1 MEVAKLQRV
10 WKILMRGL
18 CWACGLSWLCVF
30 CVLPVALNM
39 ELRWL
44 MTPLVLGASCMLVL
58 WLVSCGVY
66 WLVCGVYWQVC
77 AFRGRVWRFER
88 LLAVVSL
95 LIFLGGY
102 KGIGTPVRYALCLG
116 SCSSVSVEPTW
127 HVSLAQKCFM
137 RLTDD
142 WSNGRFG
149 MRLVASEVE
158 FHQNYYPVVEEGSCR
173 ISFDAG
179 NGEHAHFCD
188 EFTLALPDASDASS
202 LEICFAE
209 DSPALGIAVRPELD
223 RGNSDA
229 EAVWQ
234 SGHAPQQWCESQ
246 GYLWLPVHAGK
257 PLELPVMDGEVA
269 FEVVYPI
276 TWYSDVADRRA
287 PYTSV
292 YFDVSRIK

>member
-1 MEVAKLQRV
+1 MN
-10 WKILMRGL
+10 
-18 CWACGLSWLCVF
+18 S
-30 CVLPVALNM
+30 
-39 ELRWL
+39 
-44 MTPLVLGASCMLVL
+44 LVLGASCMLLLLLVL
-58 WLVSCGVY
+58 CGVY
-66 WLVCGVYWQVC
+66 WLAC

-102 KGIGTPVRYALCLG
+102 KGIGTPVRYALCLD

-158 FHQNYYPVVEEGSCR
+158 FHQNYGPVVEEGSCR
-173 ISFDAG
+173 ISFDVG
-179 NGEHAHFCD
+179 NGEHAHFSD
-188 EFTLALPDASDASS
+188 EFTLELPEASDASRM
-202 LEICFAE
+202 EICFAE

-246 GYLWLPVHAGK
+246 GYQWLPVHAGK
-257 PLELPVMDGEVA
+257 PLELPVMDGVVA

>member
-1 MEVAKLQRV
+1 M
-10 WKILMRGL
+10 
-18 CWACGLSWLCVF
+18 
-30 CVLPVALNM
+30 N
-39 ELRWL
+39 
-44 MTPLVLGASCMLVL
+44 PLVLVASCMLL
-58 WLVSCGVY
+58 LLFVSCGVY
-66 WLVCGVYWQVC
+66 WLAC
-77 AFRGRVWRFER
+77 AFRGRVWGFEK
-88 LLAVVSL
+88 LLVVVSL

-102 KGIGTPVRYALCLG
+102 KGIGTPVRYALCLD
-116 SCSSVSVEPTW
+116 SCSYVSVDPTW

-142 WSNGRFG
+142 WSIGRFG

-158 FHQNYYPVVEEGSCR
+158 FHQNYGPVVEAGSCR

-179 NGEHAHFCD
+179 NGEHAHFSD
-188 EFTLALPDASDASS
+188 EFTLDLPDASDASRM
-202 LEICFAE
+202 EICFAE
-209 DSPALGIAVRPELD
+209 DSPALGIAVRAELD

-257 PLELPVMDGEVA
+257 PLELPVMDGVVA